1 MPVCKC
7 HLNAIRRLS
16 EATSKR
22 PIPSGLL
29 CVITHILTDRHMGG
43 FEGWRM
49 SVWPGGLPVWMEGTE
64 QKSLRGTVVVFS
76 LLLVFNSDYIAE

>member
-1 MPVCKC
+1 
-7 HLNAIRRLS
+7 
-16 EATSKR
+16 
-22 PIPSGLL
+22 
-29 CVITHILTDRHMGG
+29 
-43 FEGWRM
+43 M